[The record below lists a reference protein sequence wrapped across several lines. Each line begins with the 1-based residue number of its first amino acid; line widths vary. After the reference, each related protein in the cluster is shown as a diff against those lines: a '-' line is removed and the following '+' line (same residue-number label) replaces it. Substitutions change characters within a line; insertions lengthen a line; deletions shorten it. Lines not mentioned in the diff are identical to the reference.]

1 MATSRLHQYIE
12 SLDLDDDGTYRGNC
26 PVCAGRN
33 TFTATKRDGDIMY
46 NCYKNS
52 CNIAGKVHTGMSV
65 DTIKRKL
72 SSGSDTTDR
81 EFNEAAN
88 DRFQIPE
95 YITHELARSAVLHKF
110 LVKWN
115 INPDQILFDVRQD
128 RVVFPVYSHK
138 NVLVDAVG
146 RALDPAVQPKWLRYH
161 LSPVPYM
168 MGKSR
173 VGVIVEDVISAYT
186 VNDIIPSATGVALL
200 GTQLTNYHKW
210 YLPQLFDTLI
220 VALDPDAMSKT
231 LSIAK
236 ELRGLVTNVKALKI
250 FDDLKYANDDD
261 IYNLRAL
268 VMEAS
273 ACH

>member
-12 SLDLDDDGTYRGNC
+12 SLDLADDATYRGNC

-33 TFTATKRDGDIMY
+33 TFTATKRDGDLMY

-72 SSGSDTTDR
+72 AQSPDVKQEYTT
-81 EFNEAAN
+81 AAD
-88 DRFQIPE
+88 DRFMLPE
-95 YITHELARSAVLHKF
+95 YISHELVGSTSLHKF

-115 INPDQILFDVRQD
+115 VNPDQVLYDVRQD

-146 RALDPAVQPKWLRYH
+146 RALDPKMQPKWMRYGV
-161 LSPVPYM
+161 SPVPYM
-168 MGKSR
+168 IGKSR

-200 GTQLTNYHKW
+200 GTQLTDYHKW
-210 YLPQLFDTLI
+210 YLPQLFDI
-220 VALDPDAMSKT
+220 IVVALDPDAMSKT

-236 ELRGLVTNVKALKI
+236 ELRGLAPTVKALKI
-250 FDDLKYANDDD
+250 FDDLKYADEEDF
-261 IYNLRAL
+261 YNLRELIA
-268 VMEAS
+268 EAS
-273 ACH
+273 CP